1 MKEKKERVNDAVAA
15 TKAALEEGIVA
26 GGGVALLQARRVLP
40 DLKKKMDFDEEK
52 TGVDIVYRSLAEPL
66 KMIAANAGADAG
78 WVLRKVEETKDSDY
92 GFDALTLE
100 FGSMFK
106 RGIIDPAKVVRSA
119 LENASSVAVMVLT
132 TEALITDLPE
142 KDKATPTTPQ
152 MPEY

>member
-1 MKEKKERVNDAVAA
+1 
-15 TKAALEEGIVA
+15 
-26 GGGVALLQARRVLP
+26 
-40 DLKKKMDFDEEK
+40 MDFDEEK

-66 KMIAANAGADAG
+66 KMIAANSGADAG
-78 WVLRKVEETKDSDY
+78 WVFRKVEEAKNGDY

-119 LENASSVAVMVLT
+119 LENASSVAIMVLT

-142 KDKATPTTPQ
+142 KDKATPAAPQ